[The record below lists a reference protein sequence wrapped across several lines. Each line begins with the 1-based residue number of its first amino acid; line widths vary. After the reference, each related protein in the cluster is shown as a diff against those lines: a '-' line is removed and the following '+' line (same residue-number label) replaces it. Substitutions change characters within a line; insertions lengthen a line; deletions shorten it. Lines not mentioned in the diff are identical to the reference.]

1 MCRVILLSRATAA
14 LAAIVLI
21 GNVAIADVSAQ
32 LSATHKQVRTIEPE
46 ADGKRVQL
54 TTFCLNAEGNIL
66 ACCNGQTSTG
76 LIQVYSPEGELLKT
90 MSLDFVAT
98 AIDIGPD
105 GGIYVAGNGNVCK
118 LSADGTVLAKTTTPN
133 LQNMDQ
139 LKKEVEQAAKEQ
151 REQMLTLYTDQLER
165 LDKSIES
172 AEKNVAKEDRTADQQ
187 SKINIAHQQR
197 KFYADQLEMM
207 KDSGGQLVDL
217 NAMLQSKKR
226 VTGMAANG
234 KDVFVSC
241 AAIKGYG
248 YDIWRMTAD
257 LADPVK
263 VVSQLRGCC
272 GQMDIQCT
280 DTELVIAEN
289 CEFKVAIY
297 DRDGKRLRDFGG
309 KDRSSEAGF
318 GGCCNPMNVL
328 CCPNGDILAAE
339 SSIGHIKRFNAAGEM
354 VSFIGTATIDGGC
367 KHCAMGYD
375 AKRDYYYMQRQD
387 EHHICVMTP
396 KSEAT
401 EE

>member
-1 MCRVILLSRATAA
+1 MCRVNFLSRATAA

-21 GNVAIADVSAQ
+21 GNAAIVDVSAE
-32 LSATHKQVRTIEPE
+32 LSATHKQVRTIEPK

-76 LIQVYSPEGELLKT
+76 MIQVYSPEGELLKT

-105 GGIYVAGNGNVCK
+105 GGIYVAGDGNVCK

-133 LQNMDQ
+133 LQNMEQ

-151 REQMLTLYTDQLER
+151 REQMLKLYTDQLER
-165 LDKSIES
+165 LDKSIEN
-172 AEKNVAKEDRTADQQ
+172 AEKTAKEDRSNDQQ
-187 SKINIAHQQR
+187 SKIDMALQQR
-197 KFYADQLEMM
+197 KFYTDQLERM
-207 KDSGGQLVDL
+207 KESAGQLYNLD
-217 NAMLQSKKR
+217 AMLQSKKR
-226 VTGMAANG
+226 VTGLAANG

-248 YDIWRMTAD
+248 YDIWRMTDD
-257 LADPVK
+257 LAEPVK
-263 VVSQLRGCC
+263 VVNQLSGCC

-280 DTELVIAEN
+280 DRELVIAEN
-289 CEFKVAIY
+289 CAFKVAIY
-297 DRDGKRLRDFGG
+297 DRDGKRLRDFGE

-339 SSIGHIKRFNAAGEM
+339 SSIGHIKRFNADGEM

-367 KHCAMGYD
+367 KHCALGYD